1 MALRPSAGIDAL
13 VDLAPAYWRILVS
26 RVPRVA
32 ADRLAWD
39 IRSGRFAAAGLQAR
53 ARDLYAHWRPD
64 IRDRARTEFFVAL
77 GLGHDG
83 VEPSA
88 HVD

>member
-1 MALRPSAGIDAL
+1 MSHRVSVGGDTL
-13 VDLAPAYWRILVS
+13 VDLAPAYWRILVA

-39 IRSGRFAAAGLQAR
+39 IRSGRFAAAGLRAR
-53 ARDLYAHWRPD
+53 ARDLAAHWRPD

-77 GLGHDG
+77 GLGPDG

-88 HVD
+88 HGD